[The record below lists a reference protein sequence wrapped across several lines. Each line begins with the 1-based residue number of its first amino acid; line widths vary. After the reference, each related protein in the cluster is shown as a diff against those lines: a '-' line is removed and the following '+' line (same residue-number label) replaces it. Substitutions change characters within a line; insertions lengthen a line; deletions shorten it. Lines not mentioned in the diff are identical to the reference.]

1 MCAMKRVKRHLK
13 DAEVRLGAR
22 VVTRGVEYANT
33 HTPCVCACACA
44 CAAAERSLHKFGV
57 VTLCWQNL
65 SSCNLSYGTRLKA
78 KTEDGVSFSGNS
90 LTCSGSSLQASYFKT
105 RAGDH

>member
-1 MCAMKRVKRHLK
+1 MKRVKRHLK

-22 VVTRGVEYANT
+22 VVTRCVWSMRTRT
-33 HTPCVCACACA
+33 HPVCARARA
-44 CAAAERSLHKFGV
+44 RAAAERSLHKFGV

-90 LTCSGSSLQASYFKT
+90 SPASRQQFASLAYFKT
-105 RAGDH
+105 L